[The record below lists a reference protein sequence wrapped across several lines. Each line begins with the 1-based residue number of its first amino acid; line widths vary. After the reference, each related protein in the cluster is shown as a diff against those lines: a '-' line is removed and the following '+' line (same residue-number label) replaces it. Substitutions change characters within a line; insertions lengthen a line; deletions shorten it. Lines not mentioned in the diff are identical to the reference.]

1 MTDVDGPKGKARWER
16 VDRALPG
23 GGIYLS
29 RSARFAGPGVQPG
42 PPAMPALLFEN
53 DPQLETGR
61 RFSRE
66 AALRGALFHPN
77 LNWFLNAAHDDAAID
92 EAVEIA
98 DEAFRAI
105 RLS

>member
-1 MTDVDGPKGKARWER
+1 
-16 VDRALPG
+16 
-23 GGIYLS
+23 
-29 RSARFAGPGVQPG
+29 
-42 PPAMPALLFEN
+42 MPALLFEN

>member
-1 MTDVDGPKGKARWER
+1 MWTGPKGKHSGNER
-16 VDRALPG
+16 TGHSQEAGSIAPDRLDSPG
-23 GGIYLS
+23 RGCS
-29 RSARFAGPGVQPG
+29 PG
-42 PPAMPALLFEN
+42 PPTMPTLLFEN
-53 DPQLETGR
+53 DPQIETGR